1 MHVAFRAGATWSY
14 SVGRVP
20 IPADSLAGG
29 PGAELTGRRAE
40 CAALDRLAAAVR
52 SGASQALVIHG
63 DAGVGKSALLEY
75 LAGQVRDLQ
84 VVRAAGVQSE
94 MELAF
99 AAVHQL
105 CAPMLGHL
113 ERLPGP
119 QRDALRTVFGMSA
132 GPAPDR
138 FLVGLAVL
146 SLLSDAADKQ
156 PVICLVDDQ
165 QWLDQ
170 TSAQVLTFVARRL
183 GAESVGLV
191 FATRVPGGALAGLP
205 ELVVEGLR
213 EADARALLETA
224 LTGPVDAR
232 VRDQIV
238 AETRGNPLALLELPR
253 GLPPAELAGGFGL
266 PGAIPLPGSIEESF
280 GQRVG
285 ALPDQTRLLLLIAA
299 ADPTGDPP
307 LVWRAAVRLGVGPTS
322 GGMGAAEAAA
332 EAGLAEFG
340 VRVRFRHPLVRSVV
354 YRSAPIQRRRLAHG
368 ALAEVTDALIDPD
381 RRAWHRAQATS
392 GLDENVAAELE
403 RSADRAR
410 ARGGLAA
417 AAAFLERAAM
427 LTPDPAKRAERAL
440 GAAGTKIQAGAF
452 TAAEDLL
459 AVAESGPLSELERA
473 RADLLKAQLNSVT
486 SRGGAAPLLLAQAA
500 KRLEPIDPALARA
513 TYLDGLTAAM
523 FAGRLAS
530 PGGHTRDVASAARAA
545 PRPPHPPRAPD
556 LLLDG
561 LAANFTD
568 GYAAGVPFLRQ
579 ALTAFGHGMSADEE
593 LRRLWLATLS
603 ALHRWDDYH
612 WDLLSRRYV
621 DLAHQAGALSELPL
635 AHSTRSYMLLF
646 AGDLAAATS
655 LTEEGQAIAE
665 ATGSQLAPY
674 AAMALAALRGSQAE
688 ASALIGGT
696 LSDAGRRGEG
706 IGMSVAEWA
715 NAVLHNGLG
724 RYREAMRS
732 AERALYHQEYPGMR
746 YPGVANWAAAE
757 LIEAAARSGRT
768 EAAAATYRWIAEM
781 TSASGTDWALGV
793 EARSHALLTE
803 GEAAE
808 GLYQEAIACLGR
820 SRVRAELARAHLLYG
835 EWLRRQRRRG
845 EAREQLRV
853 ALDMLEAMGME
864 AFAERARHELRATG
878 DAARKRAGA
887 ASDQQLTVQEAQI
900 ARLASDGMSNPE
912 IGARLFL
919 SPRTVQYHLSN
930 VFAKLGLTSRSQLA
944 VALSN

>member
-1 MHVAFRAGATWSY
+1 
-14 SVGRVP
+14 VP

-40 CAALDRLAAAVR
+40 CDALDRLVAAVR
-52 SGASQALVIHG
+52 SGVSQALVVHG
-63 DAGVGKSALLEY
+63 EPGVGKSALFEY
-75 LAGQVRDLQ
+75 LAGQARDLQ

-119 QRDALRTVFGMSA
+119 QRNALRTVFGMSA

-146 SLLSDAADKQ
+146 SLLSDAAEKQ

-170 TSAQVLTFVARRL
+170 ASAQVLTFVARRL

-280 GQRVG
+280 GQRVS

-299 ADPTGDPP
+299 ADPTGDPA
-307 LVWRAAVRLGVGPTS
+307 LVWRAAARLGVGPTAV
-322 GGMGAAEAAA
+322 GPEAAGAAAG
-332 EAGLAEFG
+332 AGLAEFG